1 MKNYI
6 ANEYGG
12 WATSSGYVKH
22 TLARSIHYGR
32 LYTSGTGH
40 AKGRKEDLYE
50 ALRCLGQG
58 LHCLE
63 DFAAHT
69 NYVELSLR
77 EMGYHAVFPHTGTA
91 TQINL
96 HGKFVF
102 PLVTGTFGAV
112 DFLHSGQ
119 YKSTAGRFGGN
130 DAKHKLVLGEATD
143 HFTQSEIDE
152 MYNTLGSASE
162 AQRSHGGSSSSASG
176 LVSLLSK
183 VPGTSG
189 LCQEAQQLQAASDAQ
204 AAANRANYGGSRGFH
219 EDAYSTRD
227 TTTIANQ
234 PPQQPMPGGMTPQ
247 SGIPGMSIDPQATIA
262 KIYPILE
269 FRDKVVRAISS
280 AVSKVPGLESLLEK
294 ISETVTAFVLSLL
307 APFIQPIIRAVSAQL
322 KQGSSAVVDAS
333 GRHQY
338 EPWTDPYCTDPTH
351 SLLSKDHFSNPLNE
365 PAGHVAA
372 AVLRYVA
379 PRVVYAWEQ
388 PSVPLQQV
396 LDDVVTVFHHPAVR
410 NRHSELHNDMFRAVE
425 RWVHERPDRGAG
437 IDHLLSSESVRAG
450 KNHQT
455 GHGHGHGHGHP
466 HPSGSSGSS
475 SSNAPFGSLSN
486 VTNKLPSGL
495 AGGLNELQNVAGG
508 LTSKL
513 GLGGLSHGFLGGAK
527 RDMEDD
533 GRY

>member
-1 MKNYI
+1 
-6 ANEYGG
+6 
-12 WATSSGYVKH
+12 
-22 TLARSIHYGR
+22 
-32 LYTSGTGH
+32 
-40 AKGRKEDLYE
+40 
-50 ALRCLGQG
+50 
-58 LHCLE
+58 
-63 DFAAHT
+63 
-69 NYVELSLR
+69 
-77 EMGYHAVFPHTGTA
+77 
-91 TQINL
+91 
-96 HGKFVF
+96 
-102 PLVTGTFGAV
+102 
-112 DFLHSGQ
+112 
-119 YKSTAGRFGGN
+119 
-130 DAKHKLVLGEATD
+130 
-143 HFTQSEIDE
+143 

-162 AQRSHGGSSSSASG
+162 AQRSQSSSSGPALG
-176 LVSLLSK
+176 FISLLHK

-189 LCQEAQQLQAASDAQ
+189 LCQEAQQLQASSDAQ
-204 AAANRANYGGSRGFH
+204 AAANRSNYDRSRGFH
-219 EDAYSTRD
+219 EDIYSTRD
-227 TTTIANQ
+227 ATNAGHQ
-234 PPQQPMPGGMTPQ
+234 AQQPMPGAMAPQ
-247 SGIPGMSIDPQATIA
+247 SGIPGTSIDPQATIA

-280 AVSKVPGLESLLEK
+280 AVSKVPGLESLLDK

-365 PAGHVAA
+365 PAGHIAA

-379 PRVVYAWEQ
+379 PRIIYAWEQ

-396 LDDVVTVFHHPAVR
+396 LDDVVAVFHHPAVR
-410 NRHSELHNDMFRAVE
+410 SRHSELHNDMFRAVE

-437 IDHLLSSESVRAG
+437 IDYLLSSESVKAG
-450 KNHQT
+450 KNHE
-455 GHGHGHGHGHP
+455 GGHGHAHGHGHSHAGG
-466 HPSGSSGSS
+466 SGSSGGGG
-475 SSNAPFGSLSN
+475 NAPFGSLSN

-513 GLGGLSHGFLGGAK
+513 GDLSHGFLGGGK
-527 RDMEDD
+527 RDMDGD